1 MGEASQLVPLR
12 ILRPLGDGDREQP
25 QGIAEDADE
34 EHPDDAML
42 LRVGAMVPQQVRKQG
57 EGEIVVAPVGAVE
70 EGQQG
75 DREEVIAEDLLLLH
89 QPTLSPVL

>member
-1 MGEASQLVPLR
+1 MR
-12 ILRPLGDGDREQP
+12 ILSPLGDGDCEQP
-25 QGIAEDADE
+25 QGIADDADE

-42 LRVGAMVPQQVRKQG
+42 LRVRPMVPQQIRKQG

-75 DREEVIAEDLLLLH
+75 DREKVKAEDLLLLH
-89 QPTLSPVL
+89 